1 MIKKYIFSFIIL
13 LVLSSCGYKPIY
25 STKNLNFSIGNIERD
40 NSLLNNKFI
49 KVINSLKNEGSDN
62 KINIKISS
70 DKEVNIKSKD
80 KKGNALIFEL
90 KIILNVVNLEN
101 DNQTQKFERN
111 INYKNLTD
119 KFKLKQYENELE
131 KILINKLVEDLIT
144 YLASI

>member
-13 LVLSSCGYKPIY
+13 LVLSGCGYKPIY
-25 STKNLNFSIGNIERD
+25 STKDLNFSIGNIERD

-101 DNQTQKFERN
+101 NNQTQKFERN

-144 YLASI
+144 YLATI

>member
-13 LVLSSCGYKPIY
+13 LVLSGCGYKPIY
-25 STKNLNFSIGNIERD
+25 STKDLNFSIGNIERD

-62 KINIKISS
+62 KIDIKISS

>member
-13 LVLSSCGYKPIY
+13 LVLSGCGYKPIY
-25 STKNLNFSIGNIERD
+25 STKDLNFSIGNIERD

>member
-25 STKNLNFSIGNIERD
+25 STKDLNFSIGNIERD

-101 DNQTQKFERN
+101 NNQTQKFERN

-144 YLASI
+144 YLATI